1 MLNSKSIT
9 IGIISNKKKS
19 PTSYNS
25 NYKIFLKPVSISIQD
40 FKNAFYPCNYFKPN
54 EFVNITNIDYYTI
67 CTYKDSSSNCLDA
80 CGNCL
85 DACGNCLDACGNCL
99 DACGNCLDVCGK
111 PLSLYTQSLSIFMDY
126 NGILCE
132 NTIEP
137 RYLISFTNEVFRY
150 INFKD
155 IPKIVTSM
163 YWISILDWLDLS
175 TQTAYKLYLNIELH
189 YYDENFM
196 PDPVIYVFQYQ
207 IN

>member
-1 MLNSKSIT
+1 MSNSKSIT
-9 IGIISNKKKS
+9 IGIISNKHKS

-25 NYKIFLKPVSISIQD
+25 DYKIFLKPVSISIED
-40 FKNAFYPCNYFKPN
+40 FKNAFYPCNYFNPN
-54 EFVNITNIDYYTI
+54 EFVNISNIDYYTI
-67 CTYKDSSSNCLDA
+67 CDLPNYKYKDSS
-80 CGNCL
+80 GNCL
-85 DACGNCLDACGNCL
+85 DV
-99 DACGNCLDVCGK
+99 CGNCLDVCGNCLDVCSK
-111 PLSLYTQSLSIFMDY
+111 PLSLYTQSLSIFMHY

-150 INFKD
+150 TNFKD
-155 IPKIVTSM
+155 IPIIVTSLS
-163 YWISILDWLDLS
+163 WTIILDWLELTIQS
-175 TQTAYKLYLNIELH
+175 AYKLCFNIEFH